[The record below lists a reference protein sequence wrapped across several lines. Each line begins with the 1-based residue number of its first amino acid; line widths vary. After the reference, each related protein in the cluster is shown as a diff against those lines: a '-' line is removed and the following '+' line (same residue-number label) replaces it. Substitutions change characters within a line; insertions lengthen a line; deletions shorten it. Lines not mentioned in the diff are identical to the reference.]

1 MSAAIKDLTGYEIR
15 AGQYENSSAGNI
27 GVTVGMKGLSGNAGI
42 AIGTGAD
49 SKNRIAGSLNGLNT
63 NGANTDVT
71 NAIAIGTGA
80 RANRDNA
87 VALGGG
93 SNTDKPGTKQTSYR
107 LPTGVTATWSGG
119 DSTLEGDIVSFGS
132 AGFERQLKN
141 VAPGEVSAT
150 SIAKLGR
157 NENVTTEVLLR
168 ICESLD
174 CDIQDI
180 MERIPIKHDET
191 AKQEG

>member
-1 MSAAIKDLTGYEIR
+1 MLIDRGLKKRELQEMS
-15 AGQYENSSAGNI
+15 
-27 GVTVGMKGLSGNAGI
+27 
-42 AIGTGAD
+42 
-49 SKNRIAGSLNGLNT
+49 
-63 NGANTDVT
+63 
-71 NAIAIGTGA
+71 
-80 RANRDNA
+80 
-87 VALGGG
+87 
-93 SNTDKPGTKQTSYR
+93 
-107 LPTGVTATWSGG
+107 
-119 DSTLEGDIVSFGS
+119 
-132 AGFERQLKN
+132 
-141 VAPGEVSAT
+141 EVSAT

>member
-1 MSAAIKDLTGYEIR
+1 MSK
-15 AGQYENSSAGNI
+15 ENKSKKVLKTQFSYNPLWKMLI
-27 GVTVGMKGLSGNAGI
+27 DRGLKKRELQEMS
-42 AIGTGAD
+42 
-49 SKNRIAGSLNGLNT
+49 
-63 NGANTDVT
+63 
-71 NAIAIGTGA
+71 
-80 RANRDNA
+80 
-87 VALGGG
+87 
-93 SNTDKPGTKQTSYR
+93 
-107 LPTGVTATWSGG
+107 
-119 DSTLEGDIVSFGS
+119 
-132 AGFERQLKN
+132 
-141 VAPGEVSAT
+141 EVSST

>member
-1 MSAAIKDLTGYEIR
+1 MSK
-15 AGQYENSSAGNI
+15 ENKSKSKKVLKTQFSYNPLWKMLI
-27 GVTVGMKGLSGNAGI
+27 DRGL
-42 AIGTGAD
+42 
-49 SKNRIAGSLNGLNT
+49 KKRE
-63 NGANTDVT
+63 
-71 NAIAIGTGA
+71 
-80 RANRDNA
+80 
-87 VALGGG
+87 
-93 SNTDKPGTKQTSYR
+93 
-107 LPTGVTATWSGG
+107 LPEMS
-119 DSTLEGDIVSFGS
+119 
-132 AGFERQLKN
+132 
-141 VAPGEVSAT
+141 EVSAT